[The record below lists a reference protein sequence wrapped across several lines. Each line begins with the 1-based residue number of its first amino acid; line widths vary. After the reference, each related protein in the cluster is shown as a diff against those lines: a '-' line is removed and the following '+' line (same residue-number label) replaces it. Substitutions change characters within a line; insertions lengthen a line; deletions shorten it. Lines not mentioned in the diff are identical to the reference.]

1 MITYRTPPHLMKYA
15 KLILILIKQLVDMN
29 FDKSYSARRSV
40 MKNCST
46 NENII
51 WRTDNSMSRMIE

>member
-40 MKNCST
+40 MKSYST